1 MPGVPEDND
10 DDGYPGTVI
19 SFMFDEEDTSSS
31 LTVLYQNLRIHI
43 DISLENLED
52 SCLISNQYMMYLGIA
67 RDGDCGN
74 LNDLTVEDFFT
85 WILRG
90 CAAQFTQ
97 LATPLEP
104 STASLHD
111 CIHPTTY
118 HFTLRATTSDRFT
131 VIQEN
136 DTTPGMGARIP
147 NDLCS
152 PWRSYKPSDVRVRAD
167 PFEEILSCR
176 KVTLGGPDP
185 VFFKSYRWC
194 DSRLAKRELDAYK
207 KIDAADLGDL
217 RISRLHG
224 LVREDDQLL
233 FGLLLSYIDGQPLT
247 HAIGPDVPQPL
258 LQQWVEQ
265 ITLVVTRLH
274 EAGIVWGDA
283 KPDNVLIDASND
295 AWIIDFGGGD
305 TEGWVDSDLAGTK
318 EGDAQGLSRI
328 VEFLQKSAEATL
340 RENDPDL

>member
-1 MPGVPEDND
+1 MPGVLEDND

-19 SFMFDEEDTSSS
+19 DFMFSGADTSSS
-31 LTVLYQNLRIHI
+31 LTVLYQNLRVHI
-43 DISLENLED
+43 DISLKDLKG
-52 SCLISNQYMMYLGIA
+52 SCLISDQYMVFLGIA
-67 RDGDCGN
+67 RDGGCGD

-111 CIHPTTY
+111 CIHPRTC
-118 HFTLRATTSDRFT
+118 HFTLHATGSDKFT
-131 VIQEN
+131 LIQED
-136 DTTPGMGARIP
+136 DTTPGMGARVP
-147 NDLCS
+147 KHLCS
-152 PWRSYKPSDVRVRAD
+152 PWRSYKPSDVRVCAD

-176 KVTLGGPDP
+176 KVTLGGPDLM
-185 VFFKSYRWC
+185 FFKSYRYC

-207 KIDAADLGDL
+207 KIDAADLGNL
-217 RISRLHG
+217 KISRLHG
-224 LVREDDQLL
+224 LVREDDRRL

-247 HAIGPDVPQPL
+247 HAIIPGVPQPL

-265 ITLVVTRLH
+265 ITLVVTQLH

-295 AWIIDFGGGD
+295 AWIIDFGGGY
-305 TEGWVDSDLAGTK
+305 TEGWVDSDLAGTE
-318 EGDAQGLSRI
+318 EGDNQGLYRI

-340 RENDPDL
+340 